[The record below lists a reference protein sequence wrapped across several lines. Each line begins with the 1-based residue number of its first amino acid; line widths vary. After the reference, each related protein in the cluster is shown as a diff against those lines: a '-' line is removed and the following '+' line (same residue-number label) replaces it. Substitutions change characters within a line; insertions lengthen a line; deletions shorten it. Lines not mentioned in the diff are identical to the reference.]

1 MTTTSSSDYL
11 DYKKR
16 KALDTDFFP
25 DRNSSTYV
33 TNKQYTSVVSTPYR
47 NEDLICENP
56 KRFGVHIT
64 HDDAL
69 ATHDTSLE
77 RKQLHIVSRKP
88 ISKYQ
93 KQKDPNYMKYE
104 KK

>member
-25 DRNSSTYV
+25 DRHASTYV
-33 TNKQYTSVVSTPYR
+33 TNKQYSTVVSTTYR
-47 NEDLICENP
+47 NEDLVYETP
-56 KRFGVHIT
+56 SRFGVHIT
-64 HDDAL
+64 HQDAL

-77 RKQLHIVSRKP
+77 RPKQLFVVSRKP
-88 ISKYQ
+88 ISHYL
-93 KQKDPNYMKYE
+93 KQKDVNYMKYY
-104 KK
+104 K